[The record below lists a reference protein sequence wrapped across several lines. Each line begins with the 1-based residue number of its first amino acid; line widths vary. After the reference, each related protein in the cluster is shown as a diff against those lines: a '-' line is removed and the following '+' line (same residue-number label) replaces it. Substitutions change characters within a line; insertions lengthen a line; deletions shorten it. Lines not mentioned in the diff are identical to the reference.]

1 MGSCDDAKE
10 AALRKNGTF
19 NTRAGAVSDDLF
31 CDGEFFDPRDL
42 VQVKYEMLRRVR
54 EEGAAVSRAAGAFGF
69 SRVAFYQIQRAYA
82 REGLAGLLPRRRGP
96 KRAHKITEE
105 VVDFLRARL
114 ASDASLRVDGLVDL
128 VRQRFG
134 LRVHPR
140 SIERA
145 LERRK
150 KGAL

>member
-1 MGSCDDAKE
+1 MRSYDDTKE
-10 AALRKNGTF
+10 AALRKSGTF
-19 NTRAGAVSDDLF
+19 NMRAGAVSDDLF
-31 CDGEFFDPRDL
+31 CAGEFFDPRDL
-42 VQVKYEMLRRVR
+42 LQVKYEMLRQVR
-54 EEGAAVSRAAGAFGF
+54 EEGAAISRTAAAFGF

-96 KRAHKITEE
+96 KRGHKITEE
-105 VVDFLRARL
+105 VVDFLLARL
-114 ASDASLRVDGLVDL
+114 ASDASLRTGGFVDL
-128 VRQRFG
+128 VRERFG

-150 KGAL
+150 KRAL